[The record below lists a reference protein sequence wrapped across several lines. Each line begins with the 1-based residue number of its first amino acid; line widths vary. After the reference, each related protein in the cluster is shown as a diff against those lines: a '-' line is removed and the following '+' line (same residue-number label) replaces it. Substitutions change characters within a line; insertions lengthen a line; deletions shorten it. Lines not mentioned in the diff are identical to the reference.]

1 MQNIGKWI
9 GADRPEKAELK
20 PQVQKALQQIE
31 DAPLNSSLSKKVA
44 YDAGQIMVKLERY
57 CDELK
62 ADEARVAE
70 ALKQIRS
77 DLEEA
82 KEVIHAMRPAI
93 DVVNKMCARVD
104 GSNDIHQT
112 VAAVRELKGKA
123 R

>member
-9 GADRPEKAELK
+9 GGEKPELK

-31 DAPLNSSLSKKVA
+31 EAPLNSSLSKKVA

-57 CDELK
+57 CDELR

-70 ALKQIRS
+70 ALKQIRA
-77 DLEEA
+77 DLQEA
-82 KEVIHAMRPAI
+82 EEVIHAMGPAI
-93 DVVNKMCARVD
+93 DVVNKMCSRVD
-104 GSNDIHQT
+104 GTSELHQT
-112 VAAVRELKGKA
+112 VAAVREINGKP

>member
-9 GADRPEKAELK
+9 GGEKTELK
-20 PQVQKALQQIE
+20 PQVQRALQQIE
-31 DAPLNSSLSKKVA
+31 ETQLNSSLSKKVA

-57 CDELK
+57 CDELQ

-70 ALKQIRS
+70 ALKQIRA

-82 KEVIHAMRPAI
+82 REVIHAMRPAI

-104 GSNDIHQT
+104 GAGEIHQT
-112 VAAVRELKGKA
+112 VAAVREIKSKA